1 MDFTDMLKILV
12 VLFLW
17 AALLFGLGALLE
29 AAFTAVADRV
39 RSRRGIGPNP
49 RT

>member
-1 MDFTDMLKILV
+1 MIKILV

-29 AAFTAVADRV
+29 AGFTAVANRV
-39 RSRRGIGPNP
+39 RARRGIGPNP

>member
-1 MDFTDMLKILV
+1 MDFTDMIKILL
-12 VLFLW
+12 VLFVW

-29 AAFTAVADRV
+29 AAFTAVSDRI
-39 RSRRGIGPNP
+39 RARRGVGPRA